1 MEKRI
6 RDKFIDFVEG
16 YVQEDRKNK
25 FKKVLEERTKY
36 ITVVI
41 EDPVRSQN
49 ASAVVRTCDC
59 FGIQNTHIIENE
71 HNYIINP
78 LVLKGANQWV
88 NIHKYNKKENNTLD
102 CLNKLK
108 SEGYRIVATS
118 PHAKDVDLDEL
129 DITKGKIALIM
140 GNEREGI
147 SDIVREQADEFIK
160 IPMVGF
166 SESFNISVS
175 TAICLNHITTQ
186 LRKSSIDYHLT
197 EEEKEE
203 LFADW
208 CLKSTNI
215 PHKTEHEFYRR
226 NPELAPKKFNSHE

>member
-1 MEKRI
+1 MDKETRN
-6 RDKFIDFVEG
+6 KFIEFVEV
-16 YVQEDRKNK
+16 YVQEDRKAK
-25 FKKVLEERTKY
+25 FKKVLDERTKY

-59 FGIQNTHIIENE
+59 FGIQETYIIENQYE
-71 HNYIINP
+71 YTINP

-88 NIHKYNKKENNTLD
+88 NIHKFNKKENNTLD
-102 CLNKLK
+102 CINKLK
-108 SEGYRIVATS
+108 SEGYRIIATS
-118 PHAKDVDLDEL
+118 PHANDIDLDQL
-129 DITKGKIALIM
+129 DVKKGKIALIM

-147 SDIVREQADEFIK
+147 SNIVKEHADEFVK

-175 TAICLNHITTQ
+175 TAICLNHLTTQ
-186 LRKSSIDYHLT
+186 LRKSEIPYHLT
-197 EEEKEE
+197 QDEKEE

-208 CLKSTNI
+208 CLKSTHI

-226 NPELAPKKFNSHE
+226 NPGLAPKKFNSHE

>member
-1 MEKRI
+1 MDKETRN
-6 RDKFIDFVEG
+6 KFIEFVEV
-16 YVQEDRKNK
+16 YVQEDRKAK
-25 FKKVLEERTKY
+25 FKKVLDERTKY

-59 FGIQNTHIIENE
+59 FGIQETYIIENQYE
-71 HNYIINP
+71 YTINP

-88 NIHKYNKKENNTLD
+88 NIHKFNKKENNTLD
-102 CLNKLK
+102 CINKLK
-108 SEGYRIVATS
+108 SEGYRIIATS
-118 PHAKDVDLDEL
+118 PHANDIDLDQL
-129 DITKGKIALIM
+129 DVKKGKIALIM

-147 SDIVREQADEFIK
+147 SNIVKEHADEFVK

-175 TAICLNHITTQ
+175 TAICLNQLTTQ
-186 LRKSSIDYHLT
+186 LRKSEIPYHLT
-197 EEEKEE
+197 QDEKEE

-208 CLKSTNI
+208 CLKSTHI

-226 NPELAPKKFNSHE
+226 NPELTPKKFNSHE

>member
-1 MEKRI
+1 MDKETRN
-6 RDKFIDFVEG
+6 KFIEFVEV
-16 YVQEDRKNK
+16 YVQEDRKAK
-25 FKKVLEERTKY
+25 FKKVLDERTKY

-59 FGIQNTHIIENE
+59 FGIQETYIIENQYE
-71 HNYIINP
+71 YTINP

-88 NIHKYNKKENNTLD
+88 NIHKFNKKENNTLD
-102 CLNKLK
+102 CINKLK
-108 SEGYRIVATS
+108 SEGYRIIATS
-118 PHAKDVDLDEL
+118 PHANDIDLDQL
-129 DITKGKIALIM
+129 DVKKGKIALIM

-147 SDIVREQADEFIK
+147 SNIVKEHADEFVK

-175 TAICLNHITTQ
+175 TAICLNQLTTQ
-186 LRKSSIDYHLT
+186 LRKSEIPYHLT
-197 EEEKEE
+197 QDEKEE

-208 CLKSTNI
+208 CLKSTHI